1 MLPRKWMRS
10 IGATA
15 LSLAALAALATVA
28 RAASPVGS
36 DRFPNIELTTQD
48 GAKVHF
54 YDDLLKGKIVAINFI
69 YTHCDFECPLET
81 ARLAQVQDIL
91 GDRVGKDIF
100 FYSITIDPARDTPA
114 VLKDYA
120 EKFKVGPGWTF
131 LTGKKKDIDFLAV
144 RLGMTDDLHI
154 TEAPGHDIDGHTPHL
169 LIGNEATGQWL
180 RDSSTDNPRFLAR
193 LIGNFVDNGAAP
205 LVARGSSDGAPFR
218 LNAGQYLFGKECAA
232 CHTIGHG
239 DKLGPDLKDVAR
251 IRDRAWLARY
261 IVHPDRMLAAGD
273 PTAKALHAKY
283 KVAMPNLRVGDRD
296 LDALLDFL
304 AAQSAPAN
312 PKEVSVETTSEH
324 AGAAPG
330 DSR

>member
-1 MLPRKWMRS
+1 MLPRKWVRS

-15 LSLAALAALATVA
+15 LSLGALGALAMGAH
-28 RAASPVGS
+28 AASA

-54 YDDLLKGKIVAINFI
+54 YDDLLKGKIVAIDFI

-81 ARLAQVQDIL
+81 ARLTQVQDIL

-100 FYSITIDPARDTPA
+100 FYSITIDPARDTPK

-131 LTGKKKDIDFLAV
+131 LTGKKKDIDFLAA
-144 RLGMTDDLHI
+144 RLAMTDDPHI
-154 TEAPGHDIDGHTPHL
+154 TDAPGHDIDGHTPHL

-205 LVARGSSDGAPFR
+205 LAAHGHSDGSPFR

-273 PTAKALHAKY
+273 PIAKALHAKY
-283 KVAMPNLRVGDRD
+283 KVTMPNLRVGDRD
-296 LDALLDFL
+296 LDAILDFL
-304 AAQSAPAN
+304 AAQAAPAN
-312 PKEVSVETTSEH
+312 PAQGPVETASEH
-324 AGAAPG
+324 AGTAPG
-330 DSR
+330 HSP